1 VLCLQIIFGNVL
13 ILLILIL
20 VKKDI
25 KLIIKDKN
33 YVVNVKKDMI
43 LNY

>member
-13 ILLILIL
+13 ILLIIIL